1 MNLMDDVFFQ
11 KVAEDKAVCEE
22 ILQIILQKPDLKV
35 IEAQTQRYLRNV
47 GAHSVILDLICQD
60 RDGSFMNVEVQK
72 SDDDD
77 HVKRT
82 RFNIANIDTAFT
94 EKGIDYRELPDI
106 YVVFLSRFDVFG
118 EGRTIYHL
126 GMSIQETGTRVNDGV
141 YRIFANSAVDDGSE
155 IGELLQYF
163 KHTEGENEKF
173 PRLSKRVKYFKSQEG
188 MEHMSQTVEEYFQKR
203 MAQEIAVQMAEYNK
217 ELAKSFLQNG
227 ASVELVK
234 RSIPELSMDVIEKLQ
249 EQVVIAE

>member
-1 MNLMDDVFFQ
+1 
-11 KVAEDKAVCEE
+11 
-22 ILQIILQKPDLKV
+22 
-35 IEAQTQRYLRNV
+35 
-47 GAHSVILDLICQD
+47 
-60 RDGSFMNVEVQK
+60 MNVEVQK

-94 EKGIDYRELPDI
+94 EKGIDYRKLPDI

-188 MEHMSQTVEEYFQKR
+188 MEHMSQTVEEYFR
-203 MAQEIAVQMAEYNK
+203 IRIAKEMAEHDK
-217 ELAKSFLQNG
+217 ETAKSLLQNG
-227 ASVELVK
+227 VSVELVK
-234 RSIPELSMDVIEKLQ
+234 KSIPDLSADIIEELQ
-249 EQVVIAE
+249 EQLIIAK